1 MSDSHDAMLT
11 GLKVLDC
18 GENVSAPYATKLMA
32 DLGAEVIKVEPP
44 VVGDSARARGPYPRD
59 HEGDREQ
66 SGLFLALNTN
76 KRGVTVDLMHSEGR
90 ALLDRLA
97 TQADVLVHNYTPS
110 RAKGLGLDY
119 ERLSKVNGR
128 LIVTQ
133 ITAYGATGPKSD
145 WMAHNLNAVAAG
157 GWLYMSPGYSK
168 SIELPPLKA
177 FGQQGDFQ
185 GGLHGAV
192 ATMGA
197 LFARRAGAPGQLV
210 DVSIQE
216 AVAAALELAFVKWT
230 YREEIAHRCGTMGP
244 SAPYGIL
251 RCKDGLLHFLI
262 LEEAHWAGL
271 VEMMDHPEWTG
282 WDLFKTSADRVANQ
296 DVIEMKV
303 EEWLADH
310 TMAEV
315 FETAARLRLPIA
327 PVANLEYVMAME
339 QLESRGYFTQLDH
352 PAAGPLA
359 YAGAPYKLTT
369 NAWQLRHPAPLLG
382 QHNREVFGQLGV
394 SGDEVVR
401 LEKAGVI

>member
-1 MSDSHDAMLT
+1 MSDRNDAMLA

-18 GENVSAPYATKLMA
+18 GENVSAPYAAKLMA
-32 DLGAEVIKVEPP
+32 DLGADVIKVEPP
-44 VVGDSARARGPYPRD
+44 VTGDLARGRGPYPRG

-76 KRGVTVDLMHSEGR
+76 KRGVTIDLVNPEGR
-90 ALLDRLA
+90 AVLDRLA
-97 TQADVLVHNYTPS
+97 AHADVLIHNYIPS
-110 RAKGLGLDY
+110 RAKSLGLDY
-119 ERLSKVNGR
+119 ERLSAVNGR

-133 ITAYGATGPKSD
+133 ITTYGATGPKSD

-168 SIELPPLKA
+168 SFELPPLKT

-185 GGLHGAV
+185 GGAHGAV

-216 AVAAALELAFVKWT
+216 VIAAALELAFVKWT
-230 YREEIAHRCGTMGP
+230 YREEVAHRCGTLGP

-251 RCKDGLLHFLI
+251 RCKNGLLHFLI
-262 LEEAHWAGL
+262 LEEAHWKNL
-271 VEMMDHPEWTG
+271 VEVMGTPEWTA
-282 WDLFKTSADRVANQ
+282 WDLFKTTADRVKNQ

-303 EEWLADH
+303 EEWLVDH
-310 TMAEV
+310 TMEEV
-315 FETAARLRLPIA
+315 FEMAAKARLPIA
-327 PVANLEYVMAME
+327 PVANLDLVLEME
-339 QLESRGYFTQLDH
+339 QLKSRDYFQQLEH
-352 PAAGPLA
+352 PAAGNLI

-369 NAWQLRHPAPLLG
+369 NAWQLRRPAPLLG
-382 QHNREVFGQLGV
+382 QHNREVFEQLGI
-394 SGDEVVR
+394 SKDEFVR

>member
-1 MSDSHDAMLT
+1 MSDSQDAMLT

-18 GENVSAPYATKLMA
+18 GENVSAPYAAKLMA

-44 VVGDSARARGPYPRD
+44 VVGDVARSRGPYPRD

-76 KRGVTVDLMHSEGR
+76 KRGVTIDLVNSEGR
-90 ALLDRLA
+90 ALMDRLA

-110 RAKGLGLDY
+110 RAKSLGLDY
-119 ERLSKVNGR
+119 ERLSKVNGQ

-145 WMAHNLNAVAAG
+145 WMAHNLNEVAAG

-168 SIELPPLKA
+168 SFELPPLKT

-185 GGLHGAV
+185 GGAHGAV

-216 AVAAALELAFVKWT
+216 VIAAALELAFIKWT
-230 YREEIAHRCGTMGP
+230 YREEVAHRCGTLGP

-251 RCKDGLLHFLI
+251 RCKNGLLHFLI
-262 LEEAHWAGL
+262 LEEAHWKNL
-271 VEMMDHPEWTG
+271 VEVMGTPEWTG
-282 WDLFKTSADRVANQ
+282 WDLFKTTADRVNNQ

-303 EEWLADH
+303 EEWLVDH
-310 TMAEV
+310 TMEEV
-315 FETAARLRLPIA
+315 FEMAAKARLPIA
-327 PVANLEYVMAME
+327 PVANLDLVLEMGQLKSRDYFQ
-339 QLESRGYFTQLDH
+339 QLEH
-352 PAAGPLA
+352 PAAGNLI

-369 NAWQLRHPAPLLG
+369 NAWQLRRPAPLLG
-382 QHNREVFGQLGV
+382 QHNREIFEQFGISKDEFV
-394 SGDEVVR
+394 S

>member
-1 MSDSHDAMLT
+1 MSDSQDAMLT

-44 VVGDSARARGPYPRD
+44 VIGDIARSRGPYPRD
-59 HEGDREQ
+59 REDDREQ

-76 KRGVTVDLMHSEGR
+76 KRGVTIDLTHSEGR

-97 TQADVLVHNYTPS
+97 VQADVLVHNYAPL
-110 RAKGLGLDY
+110 RAKTFGLDY
-119 ERLSKVNGR
+119 DRLSKINR
-128 LIVTQ
+128 QLIVTQ
-133 ITAYGATGPKSD
+133 ITPYGATGPKAD
-145 WMAHNLNAVAAG
+145 WMAHNLNEVAAG

-168 SIELPPLKA
+168 SFELPPLKT

-185 GGLHGAV
+185 GGAHGAV

-216 AVAAALELAFVKWT
+216 VIAAALELAFVKWT
-230 YREEIAHRCGTMGP
+230 YREEVAHRCGTLGP

-251 RCKDGLLHFLI
+251 RCKNGLLHFLI
-262 LEEAHWAGL
+262 LEEAHWKNL
-271 VEMMDHPEWTG
+271 VEVMGTPEWTS
-282 WDLFKTSADRVANQ
+282 WDLFKTSADRVHNQ
-296 DVIEMKV
+296 DVVEMKV

-310 TMAEV
+310 TMEEV
-315 FETAARLRLPIA
+315 FEIAAKARLPIA
-327 PVANLEYVMAME
+327 PVANLDFVLEME
-339 QLESRGYFTQLDH
+339 QLKSRDYFKQLEH
-352 PAAGPLA
+352 PAAGKLT
-359 YAGAPYKLTT
+359 YAGAPFKLTT
-369 NAWQLRHPAPLLG
+369 NAWQLRRPAPLLG
-382 QHNREVFGQLGV
+382 QHNREIFEQIGIGK
-394 SGDEVVR
+394 DEFVR

>member
-1 MSDSHDAMLT
+1 MSETQDAMLA

-44 VVGDSARARGPYPRD
+44 AIGDVARSRGPYPPE

-76 KRGVTVDLMHSEGR
+76 KRGVTIDLVHPEGR

-97 TQADVLVHNYTPS
+97 TWADVLIHNYTPS
-110 RAKGLGLDY
+110 RARSLGLDY
-119 ERLSKVNGR
+119 ERLSAVNGQ

-133 ITAYGATGPKSD
+133 ITTYGATGPKSD

-168 SIELPPLKA
+168 SFELPPLKA

-185 GGLHGAV
+185 GGAHGAV

-197 LFARRAGAPGQLV
+197 LFARRGGAPGQLV

-216 AVAAALELAFVKWT
+216 AVAAALELGFVKWT
-230 YREEIAHRCGTMGP
+230 YREEVAHRCGTMGP

-262 LEEAHWAGL
+262 LEEAHWKNL
-271 VEMMDHPEWTG
+271 VEVMGKPEWTE
-282 WDLFKTSADRVANQ
+282 WDLFKTSADRVNNQ
-296 DVIEMKV
+296 DVVEMKV
-303 EEWLADH
+303 EEWLVDH
-310 TMAEV
+310 TMDEV
-315 FETAARLRLPIA
+315 FKIAAKARLPIA
-327 PVANLEYVMAME
+327 PVANLDYVLDMD
-339 QLESRGYFTQLDH
+339 QLKSRGYFQELEH
-352 PAAGPLA
+352 PVAGDLK
-359 YAGAPYKLTT
+359 YAGAPFKLTT
-369 NAWQLRHPAPLLG
+369 KAWQLRRPAPMLG
-382 QHNREVFGQLGV
+382 QHNCEIFGELGI
-394 SGDEVVR
+394 SQDEFVR